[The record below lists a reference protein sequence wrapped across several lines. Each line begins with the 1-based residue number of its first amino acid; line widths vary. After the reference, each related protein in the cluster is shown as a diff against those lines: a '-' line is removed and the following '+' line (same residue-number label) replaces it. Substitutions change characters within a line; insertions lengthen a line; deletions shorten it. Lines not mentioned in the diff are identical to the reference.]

1 MIHTFQKKKEELQ
14 SPILALL
21 FFVFE
26 AVIWITMLGPFALF
40 GLHRGN
46 LKIRHLEIYLVLSTL
61 LFTSLI
67 LGGFQSVAVGWI
79 AVFLGAARIFQ
90 IIALNSMTL
99 LFGSGLLAPEV
110 TGQTR
115 SRWHFVAILFSIID
129 GLLIFG
135 FLFWFLNQQYAILNI
150 RSDQWID
157 HFYFSMVT
165 MISVGYGDI
174 VPVTPLGKVL
184 ALSEAVF
191 GIFLFVFLVNSA
203 LTRYQRHTE

>member
-1 MIHTFQKKKEELQ
+1 
-14 SPILALL
+14 
-21 FFVFE
+21 
-26 AVIWITMLGPFALF
+26 
-40 GLHRGN
+40 
-46 LKIRHLEIYLVLSTL
+46 
-61 LFTSLI
+61 
-67 LGGFQSVAVGWI
+67 
-79 AVFLGAARIFQ
+79 
-90 IIALNSMTL
+90 MTL

-110 TGQTR
+110 TSQTR
-115 SRWHFVAILFSIID
+115 SRWHFVAILFSIVD
-129 GLLIFG
+129 GLLIYG

-203 LTRYQRHTE
+203 LTRYQRHSE